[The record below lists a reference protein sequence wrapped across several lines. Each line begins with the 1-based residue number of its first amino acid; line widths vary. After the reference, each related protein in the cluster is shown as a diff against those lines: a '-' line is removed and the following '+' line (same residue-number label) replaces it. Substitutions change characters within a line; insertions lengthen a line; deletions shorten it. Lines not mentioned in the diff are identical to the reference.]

1 MTTLQGITDQPKQ
14 STSIVLDDG
23 TAATIVLEYRPQ
35 QLGWFY
41 NLAWQDFTLNGQRI
55 VASPNI
61 LRSYRKILPFGLA
74 VLTNNGI
81 EPLNQD
87 DFINGTITLLLLNA
101 QDVLD
106 VETTVFTGS

>member
-14 STSIVLDDG
+14 STAVILADG
-23 TAATIVLEYRPQ
+23 TFVTIALEYRPQ

-41 NLAWQDFTLNGQRI
+41 NLAWQEFILNGQRL

-61 LRSYRKILPFGLA
+61 LRGYRKLLPFGLA
-74 VLTNNGI
+74 VLTNNGV

-87 DFINGTITLLLLNA
+87 DFINGTITLILLDA

-106 VETTVFTGS
+106 VEATVFTGS